1 MGSKKSK
8 RTLVV
13 GSEGTWRFQT
23 GMVTA
28 ALLARGVPMEEAF
41 AGSSRLRESLR
52 GRAEITTDELDEL
65 VTEIAAEHTLNH
77 PGPVARE
84 RPGPTFGRTR
94 LLRFAITAGLDPADA
109 LALTEEVEARLA
121 SLPPGELTETETEAL
136 VSEVLE
142 ARFGERAAR
151 RYQLTASIRRS
162 ERPVVILIG
171 GATGTGKS
179 TLATELAFR
188 LGISQITSTDMVR
201 EAMRSVL
208 SREVVPG
215 LHDHSFRGMAL
226 GKDALS
232 NPQERVLAGFRQQ
245 ADQVAVGIRALVRR
259 AGREAIAMVIEGTHL
274 RPPFRRYVPADV
286 DAVVAGLVLAVPSAK
301 KHRKRFPR
309 RALKQPQRQPDA
321 YLDSFQAVRWIHED
335 LLAEAETHGAVVVS
349 NSNLDKSVDQI
360 IDVLSRTLEFGPL
373 HAQPTE
379 RPTLDPRTL
388 FVILDGLSDQPNAA
402 LGGLTP
408 LAAADTPT
416 LELLA
421 SVGAQ
426 GCVQTAPGR
435 HELPETDE
443 GLLSLL
449 GGPERPTAP
458 LRRGL
463 LEAMGLGLRI
473 PDNAIVF
480 RGNLATLAKSG
491 ELIDRR
497 AGRIR
502 AGTSDLLAA
511 LSNVQLS
518 DGIEGS
524 IWPAQEHRVVVM
536 LRGDDLSEE
545 VCDTDPGT
553 MALDQRV
560 QPCLPLNKSKA
571 AKRTANALTEL
582 LALASRHLTAHPLTA
597 QRSADGLHPANCI
610 ITRGASSGHALA
622 PAHLSP
628 LDAAMVTACS
638 TAQGVARAVGLQPV
652 QAPGMTANIDTDI
665 DAKFAA
671 AAELFAT
678 RSFVV
683 VHLKGTDIAA
693 HDLRPLEKRDFV
705 SRTDAALGRML
716 RANPELSEGLRV
728 VVSTDHGTD
737 SRTGDHL
744 PDPVPLLVSNWS
756 VELDENDERA
766 GFDEDSASTGALG
779 LLEPGD
785 LSELLWGDDEEHA
798 TGNYS

>member
-28 ALLARGVPMEEAF
+28 ALLARGVPMNEAF
-41 AGSSRLRESLR
+41 AGSARLRESLR
-52 GRAEITTDELDEL
+52 GRAEITTEELDEQIA
-65 VTEIAAEHTLNH
+65 EIAAEHTINH
-77 PGPVARE
+77 SEKPASKVQRSPAL
-84 RPGPTFGRTR
+84 GRSR

-109 LALTEEVEARLA
+109 LSLTEEVETRLD
-121 SLPPGELTETETEAL
+121 SLAPEDVDEADTEAL
-136 VSEVLE
+136 VSEVLRD
-142 ARFGERAAR
+142 RFGERAAR
-151 RYQLTASIRRS
+151 RYQLTTSIRRS

-188 LGISQITSTDMVR
+188 LGISQVTSTDMVR

-232 NPQERVLAGFRQQ
+232 DPQERVLAGFRQQ

-259 AGREAIAMVIEGTHL
+259 AGREATAMVIEGTHL

-286 DAVVAGLVLAVPSAK
+286 DAVVAGLVLAVTSAK
-301 KHRKRFPR
+301 KHRKRFPH
-309 RALKQPQRQPDA
+309 RALKQPQRRPDA

-335 LLAEAETHGAVVVS
+335 LLAEAETHDSVVVS
-349 NSNLDKSVDQI
+349 NSDMDGSVDQI
-360 IDVLSRTLEFGPL
+360 IDVLSRTLEFGTLATP
-373 HAQPTE
+373 PTE
-379 RPTLDPRTL
+379 RPPLDPRTL
-388 FVILDGLSDQPNAA
+388 FIILDGLSDQPNAA

-421 SVGAQ
+421 SVGGQ
-426 GCVQTAPGR
+426 GCIQTGTGR
-435 HELPETDE
+435 NELPETDE
-443 GLLSLL
+443 GLMALL
-449 GGPERPTAP
+449 GGPDQPTEP

-463 LEAMGLGLRI
+463 LEAMGLGLRV
-473 PDNAIVF
+473 PRDAVVF
-480 RGNLATLAKSG
+480 RGNLATLARSG

-511 LSNVQLS
+511 LSNVPLS
-518 DGIEGS
+518 GGLRGA

-536 LRGDDLSEE
+536 LRGPGLSEE
-545 VCDTDPGT
+545 VSDTDPGT

-560 QPCLPLNKSKA
+560 QPCLALDASKA
-571 AKRTANALTEL
+571 AERTAVALTEL
-582 LALASRHLTAHPLTA
+582 LALASRHLASHPLNA
-597 QRSADGLHPANCI
+597 RRSAQGLHPANCL

-622 PAHLSP
+622 PAFMSP

-652 QAPGMTANIDTDI
+652 QGPGMTANVDTDI
-665 DAKFAA
+665 DAKFSA

-683 VHLKGTDIAA
+683 VHFKGTDIAA
-693 HDLRPLEKRDFV
+693 HDRRPLEKRDFV
-705 SRTDAALGRML
+705 TRTDAALGRML
-716 RANPELSEGLRV
+716 RANPTVSEGLRV
-728 VVSTDHGTD
+728 VVSADHGTD

-744 PDPVPLLVSNWS
+744 PDPVPLLVARWS
-756 VELDENDERA
+756 AELDENEERA
-766 GFDEDSASTGALG
+766 TFDEDSASTGALG
-779 LLEPGD
+779 VLEPGD
-785 LSELLWGDDEEHA
+785 LSQLLWGEDA
-798 TGNYS
+798 